1 MIRPPDQNPD
11 AAQPLGAGVRR
22 DARYSGAPSPA
33 HGAPPRPA
41 PPSRRPSL
49 GRLATFVLALLGA
62 ALLVVVV
69 QVVLEVSAA
78 DVAALDR
85 RAPVRTALMR
95 QRIEEAE
102 QDHRAYA
109 IDQRW
114 VGYDD
119 ISPLL
124 RRSVLVAEDD
134 AFFSHDGLDWNEMR
148 AAARKNLE
156 AGKVVRGGSTITQQ
170 LAKNLYLGSERSLE
184 RKLKEVFLALKLEK
198 ALSKRRIFELYL
210 NEIDWGDGIFGAEA
224 AAQRYFG
231 VPAANLNA
239 RQAALLAAVIINPR
253 RYSPLQPSA
262 RIERRVRIIAGR
274 LHARGALDDDQY
286 QLALGNEP
294 VHQPNWFERLFGA
307 GAPDTGST
315 PQGRESSA
323 PGAEPDTTTPDTS
336 HALPPEP

>member
-1 MIRPPDQNPD
+1 VIRPPELPPD
-11 AAQPLGAGVRR
+11 AASRPEAPRPREAAPRSRGFGPRRLVALLLAAGV
-22 DARYSGAPSPA
+22 
-33 HGAPPRPA
+33 
-41 PPSRRPSL
+41 
-49 GRLATFVLALLGA
+49 ALL
-62 ALLVVVV
+62 LVLVVR
-69 QVVLEVSAA
+69 VVLEVSAA
-78 DVAALDR
+78 DVSSLDR
-85 RAPVRTALMR
+85 HAPAGTALMR
-95 QRIEEAE
+95 QRVREAE

-170 LAKNLYLGSERSLE
+170 LAKNLFLGSERSLE

-210 NEIDWGDGIFGAEA
+210 NEIEWGDGIFGAEA

-231 VPAANLNA
+231 VPAADLNA

-294 VHQPNWFERLFGA
+294 VHQPNWLERLFGA
-307 GAPDTGST
+307 GAPDTASARREPDSSGAGEAPGIAPADSLS
-315 PQGRESSA
+315 PPGRE
-323 PGAEPDTTTPDTS
+323 P
-336 HALPPEP
+336 